1 LIRWRGTPL
10 GVPGQE
16 APLLPGT
23 GVSATDQGRPDTRLQ
38 AQARLLDCI
47 FDSAFICIALLDLR
61 FNVLRVSRSYAN
73 ACGRTM
79 KELAGRNHFE
89 WFPSEAKA
97 VFEEVVARGEVY
109 AARAVPSLFPDHS
122 GRGMTYWDWTL
133 SPVRGEDGEVEMLI
147 FRMYD
152 VTQWRRAEERLQQAL
167 IQSEQLAARIASV
180 REREQRRIARE
191 LHDEMGQELT
201 VLRLLLEELGKA
213 APPVNINRLH
223 EALAVANRLQARV
236 RTISAD
242 LRPPVLD
249 DLGLPAA
256 LTWLCERQRLGTGL
270 EVDFRHSGLGQRLR
284 PEHETAVY
292 RIIQESLTNVVKHA
306 RISKAVVLVRVA
318 NGRVVVKIE
327 DAGVGFDA
335 DACLGFSAIIGG
347 VGLLGMRER
356 ARSLGGRLT
365 VESTSGAGTAI
376 TLELPLEG
384 RVPRSVADA

>member
-1 LIRWRGTPL
+1 M
-10 GVPGQE
+10 
-16 APLLPGT
+16 
-23 GVSATDQGRPDTRLQ
+23 Q
-38 AQARLLDCI
+38 AQSRLLDCF
-47 FDSAFICIALLDLR
+47 FDSALICVALLDLR
-61 FNVLRVSRSYAN
+61 FDVLRVSKSYAN
-73 ACGRTM
+73 ACGRSVQ
-79 KELAGRNHFE
+79 ELIGRNHFE
-89 WFPSEAKA
+89 WFPSQAKA
-97 VFEEVVARGEVY
+97 DFERVVTRGEAH
-109 AARAVPSLFPDHS
+109 AARADPSLFPDRS
-122 GRGMTYWDWTL
+122 ERGVTYWDWTL

-201 VLRLLLEELGKA
+201 ALKLLLEDLDEA
-213 APPVNINRLH
+213 APPASSGRLR

-242 LRPPVLD
+242 LRPPMLD
-249 DLGLPAA
+249 DLGLLSA

-270 EVDFRHSGLGQRLR
+270 EVDFRHSGLDRRLR

-292 RIIQESLTNVVKHA
+292 RVVQESLTNVVKHA
-306 RISKAVVLVRVA
+306 QVSRAVVLVRIA
-318 NGRVVVKIE
+318 HGRAVVKVE
-327 DAGVGFDA
+327 DAGIGFDTE
-335 DACLGFSAIIGG
+335 ACLDSSASVGG

-365 VESTSGAGTAI
+365 VESSHGAGTAI

-384 RVPRSVADA
+384 RRLHSGAHL